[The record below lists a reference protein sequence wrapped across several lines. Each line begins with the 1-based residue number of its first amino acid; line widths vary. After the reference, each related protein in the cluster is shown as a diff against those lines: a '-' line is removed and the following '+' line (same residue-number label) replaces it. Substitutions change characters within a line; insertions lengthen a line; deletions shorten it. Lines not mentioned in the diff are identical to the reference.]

1 MKQEEKMSF
10 DEQKDDLL
18 LRAAAMAYLERE
30 GERLQN
36 EILDAQK
43 DESLQPDPQSIQK
56 MRKTYSRL
64 KTKQG
69 FQKAAKRISYF
80 AASLFLIAAVSFTVC
95 YATVDAF
102 REQVSNLFSHRT
114 TQYTEFFTSTLSLPD
129 TWKGCPVPRYVPDGY
144 FVETERI
151 TESRDGTIVFSNGVS
166 ELTYSF
172 YSADSTESIEVDS
185 ENAVHETVDIGENSA
200 DIYQREGYIAI
211 ILPENDFV
219 YFITGDISK
228 EEAIQMA
235 ESIAVWSE

>member
-1 MKQEEKMSF
+1 M
-10 DEQKDDLL
+10 
-18 LRAAAMAYLERE
+18 
-30 GERLQN
+30 
-36 EILDAQK
+36 
-43 DESLQPDPQSIQK
+43 
-56 MRKTYSRL
+56 
-64 KTKQG
+64 
-69 FQKAAKRISYF
+69 
-80 AASLFLIAAVSFTVC
+80 IAAVSFTVC

-185 ENAVHETVDIGENSA
+185 ENTVHEIVDIGENSA